1 MTCNAVVNVL
11 IIGLLQKK
19 FIRLFPLYRNPY
31 DFSDSDSE
39 SDEEEEDK
47 KTKKKK
53 KKKKVTIIEIY
64 YKHTSLLSQMLS
76 RLSDWLCHLLSI

>member
-1 MTCNAVVNVL
+1 MTCNVVVNVL
-11 IIGLLQKK
+11 I
-19 FIRLFPLYRNPY
+19 IRLFPLYRNPY

-64 YKHTSLLSQMLS
+64 YKHTNLLSQMLS
-76 RLSDWLCHLLSI
+76 VF